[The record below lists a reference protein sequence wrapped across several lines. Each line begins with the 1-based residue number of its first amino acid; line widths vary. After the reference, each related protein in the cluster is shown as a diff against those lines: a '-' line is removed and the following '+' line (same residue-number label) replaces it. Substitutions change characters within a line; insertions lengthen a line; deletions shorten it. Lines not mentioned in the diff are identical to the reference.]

1 MYLRDTSGDL
11 VAFTLMLM
19 LLLIFLAVKAAIFVT
34 STFLKYYKKW
44 ILWASL
50 LVSILLCV
58 SGGLLV
64 AFVKETFVILIYAGI
79 SQLLIVCKCVDM
91 VNRDTFMTDKQPLV
105 ERVLH
110 SSWFDSDET
119 PLEEQAA

>member
-1 MYLRDTSGDL
+1 MDTCMETKHPTHMLKRLFLNHRLSLVRLPGGQGQQRSQQKSKGGSMYLRDTSGDL

-64 AFVKETFVILIYAGI
+64 AFVNETFV
-79 SQLLIVCKCVDM
+79 LLI
-91 VNRDTFMTDKQPLV
+91 
-105 ERVLH
+105 
-110 SSWFDSDET
+110 
-119 PLEEQAA
+119 